1 MKVMTQLVVMV
12 VAMMMVMMMVML
24 MFSPPYL
31 QLATAEM

>member
-1 MKVMTQLVVMV
+1 MTQLVVMV
-12 VAMMMVMMMVML
+12 VAMMMVML